1 MTDLRGRAAVITGGN
16 GGLGL
21 AMAAGIGA
29 AGARVVIWARDP
41 GRSADALTRLR
52 AEGVCA
58 DAVRCDV
65 TDETAVRSAMERT
78 LELVPAVDCVVAN
91 AGVAAA
97 VPLVDTS
104 LTQWHHVTRT
114 NLDGTF
120 LTVRE
125 AARHM
130 VQRGG
135 GGSIVIVSSLA
146 ARYGA
151 AQQAAYTSSK
161 SALLGLGRTVAV
173 ELARYSV
180 RCNVLLPGWTRTR
193 MNEHLQQDER
203 FVRATTARTPV
214 RRWAE
219 PDEFRAVA
227 AFLAD
232 PTLTFHTGCDVV
244 VDGGYSVF

>member
-1 MTDLRGRAAVITGGN
+1 VTDLRGRTAVITGGN
-16 GGLGL
+16 SGLGL
-21 AMAAGIGA
+21 AMAAGIGV
-29 AGARVVIWARDP
+29 AGAHVVIWARDEQ
-41 GRSADALTRLR
+41 RSAAAVETLR
-52 AEGVCA
+52 AEGMQA
-58 DAVRCDV
+58 DAVRCDIA
-65 TDETAVRSAMERT
+65 DESDVRAAMART
-78 LELVPAVDCVVAN
+78 QEIAPVVDCVVAN

-97 VPLVDTS
+97 SSLVETS
-104 LTQWHHVTRT
+104 LAQWHDVTRI

-130 VQRGG
+130 VGRGG

-151 AQQAAYTSSK
+151 AQQAAYASSK
-161 SALLGLGRTVAV
+161 SALVGLGRTVAV
-173 ELARYSV
+173 ELAQHSV
-180 RCNVLLPGWTRTR
+180 RCNVLLPGWTRTA

>member
-1 MTDLRGRAAVITGGN
+1 MTDLRGRTAVVTGGN

-29 AGARVVIWARDP
+29 AGARIVIWARDEQ
-41 GRSADALTRLR
+41 RSAAAVQRLR
-52 AEGVCA
+52 GEGVEA

-65 TDETAVRSAMERT
+65 ADEHDVHAAMERT
-78 LELVPAVDCVVAN
+78 LSLAPVVDCVVAN

-97 VPLVDTS
+97 APLVETS
-104 LTQWHHVTRT
+104 LAHWHDVMRV

-130 VQRGG
+130 VGRGG

-151 AQQAAYTSSK
+151 AQQAAYASSK
-161 SALLGLGRTVAV
+161 SALVGLGRTVAV
-173 ELARYSV
+173 ELARHGV
-180 RCNVLLPGWTRTR
+180 RCNVLLPGWTRTA
-193 MNEHLQQDER
+193 MNEHLQSDER
-203 FVRATTARTPV
+203 FVRATIARTPV

-232 PTLTFHTGCDVV
+232 PTLPFHTGCDVA

>member
-1 MTDLRGRAAVITGGN
+1 VTDLRGRTAVITGGN
-16 GGLGL
+16 SGLGL
-21 AMAAGIGA
+21 AMAAGIGV
-29 AGARVVIWARDP
+29 AGAHVVIWARDEQ
-41 GRSADALTRLR
+41 RSAAAVETLR
-52 AEGVCA
+52 AEDVQA
-58 DAVRCDV
+58 DAVRCDIA
-65 TDETAVRSAMERT
+65 DESNVHAAMART
-78 LELVPAVDCVVAN
+78 LEIAPVVDCVVAN
-91 AGVAAA
+91 AGIAAA
-97 VPLVDTS
+97 SPLVETS
-104 LTQWHHVTRT
+104 LAQWHDVTRI

-130 VQRGG
+130 VGRGG

-151 AQQAAYTSSK
+151 AQQAAYASSK
-161 SALLGLGRTVAV
+161 SALVGLGRTVAV
-173 ELARYSV
+173 ELAQHSV
-180 RCNVLLPGWTRTR
+180 RCNVLLPGWTRTA